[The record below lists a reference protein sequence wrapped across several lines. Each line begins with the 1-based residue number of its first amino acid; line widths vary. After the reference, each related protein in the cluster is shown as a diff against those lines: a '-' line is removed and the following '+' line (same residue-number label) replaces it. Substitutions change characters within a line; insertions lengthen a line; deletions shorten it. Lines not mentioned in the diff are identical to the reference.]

1 MGPASARGTYS
12 QSPAITAVARKA
24 TRPSRRSFGSRGG
37 RDMVPPLGVSRA
49 LYAGPLGPGEPD
61 DRNKW
66 VMPATE
72 RPPLLGNLRAM
83 PRVPWVLFAGT
94 FVNRFGSFVITFLVL
109 YLTDRGFSPRTGWP
123 STRGSRPGRSSP
135 APAPGGV
142 GDQRARDHPRV
153 DRGHS
158 PASAGV
164 PPAVGDARGRR
175 RGVRR
180 LADAGQRVVLHGG
193 PRVLRRGRG
202 PPRGRHD
209 GLAVATTV
217 DAGTAFA
224 TLSFTCSFLRPVQ
237 PDGRPLMA
245 KARVAHR
252 GRTIAMCTAEITDA
266 DGKRVAMASSS
277 SMIVPTERWRR
288 GEMVPPLDE
297 SPVRGD
303 ANAAPA

>member
-1 MGPASARGTYS
+1 MDAGEGFADWQMPASEWFCTAARGFYGG
-12 QSPAITAVARKA
+12 AVA
-24 TRPSRRSFGSRGG
+24 
-37 RDMVPPLGVSRA
+37 L
-49 LYAGPLGPGEPD
+49 
-61 DRNKW
+61 
-66 VMPATE
+66 
-72 RPPLLGNLRAM
+72 
-83 PRVPWVLFAGT
+83 
-94 FVNRFGSFVITFLVL
+94 
-109 YLTDRGFSPRTGWP
+109 
-123 STRGSRPGRSSP
+123 
-135 APAPGGV
+135 
-142 GDQRARDHPRV
+142 
-153 DRGHS
+153 
-158 PASAGV
+158 
-164 PPAVGDARGRR
+164 
-175 RGVRR
+175 
-180 LADAGQRVVLHGG
+180 LADGTMVS
-193 PRVLRRGRG
+193 
-202 PPRGRHD
+202 
-209 GLAVATTV
+209 AVATTV

>member
-37 RDMVPPLGVSRA
+37 LDMVPPLGVSRA

-83 PRVPWVLFAGT
+83 PRVAWVLFAGT

-164 PPAVGDARGRR
+164 PPAVVDGPWTPARGSPTGRCRPASGSARR
-175 RGVRR
+175 P
-180 LADAGQRVVLHGG
+180 AGSTAG
-193 PRVLRRGRG
+193 PWPSSRTARWSPRSPRPSTRAPRS
-202 PPRGRHD
+202 PPSASR
-209 GLAVATTV
+209 A
-217 DAGTAFA
+217 
-224 TLSFTCSFLRPVQ
+224 
-237 PDGRPLMA
+237 
-245 KARVAHR
+245 
-252 GRTIAMCTAEITDA
+252 
-266 DGKRVAMASSS
+266 ASSVRS
-277 SMIVPTERWRR
+277 SPTAGR
-288 GEMVPPLDE
+288 
-297 SPVRGD
+297 
-303 ANAAPA
+303 